1 MKEGDGWKTEE
12 VEEELE
18 CPTGP
23 PAAPAEG
30 EGEAAAGAGRG
41 GELPEDA
48 PLAHPAE
55 PVVLGEFLPA
65 GRCCPGCPATGG
77 QGRRRLSPFMKAS
90 FSENFQKG

>member
-1 MKEGDGWKTEE
+1 MKEGGGWKTEE

-48 PLAHPAE
+48 PLAH
-55 PVVLGEFLPA
+55 LGAGAVAGAGAGSGAGAAAGAGAVERA
-65 GRCCPGCPATGG
+65 GRG
-77 QGRRRLSPFMKAS
+77 
-90 FSENFQKG
+90 